1 MDITLRTARRYIL
14 GRQGLWPG
22 RRWAGR
28 RGTERAMRAMEHLQ
42 LDPLATVTRA
52 QDLMLASRVIDYRP
66 DDWMIPTYERRR
78 FFEWG
83 GWLAVRPMDELPYWR
98 VLMRRERDLP
108 GHRALAREHADAI
121 AEMRH
126 ELTQRRTIANRDFAM
141 TDRTRVDHYRGRKDS
156 AVALHYLW
164 RIGEAMVHHRDRFER
179 VYARADRVAPARWLH
194 EASDADADEF
204 HLRTMVASAGLT
216 RFNGVRYALVRD
228 VSSAELRDWRSARVE
243 DGTLLEVQVEGWRAP
258 HYAMAEDAGLL
269 ADAGRRSRPE
279 GMARPGNDDDRG
291 DDVPLA
297 ARPGQRPRPG
307 GSAVRLRVQVG
318 GLHAGRAAPV
328 RLLRA
333 PRPVGRSPGRPVRRP
348 NSSEPRG
355 PCTCSASG
363 SRIRAWST
371 TRPSPRRSSA
381 GWRGSPAT
389 SVPSGS
395 TPRGWPIDPC
405 ARGGPGS
412 RRSRQRLADRP
423 AAAKPP
429 HGAGRIGGGPR
440 HRPQGAMTM
449 TSKIRLA
456 RLALAGALLG
466 ALVVGT
472 AATATAGGPKIL
484 DAKMAGIPTGGL
496 VINGLTGGGV
506 PWSLEDGKA
515 MLFADGRLH
524 VEVEGLVVAASGV
537 NPIPMGHAVVTCGE
551 AKAATTADRPVL
563 HGGRRRGE
571 CPRDPAV
578 AVPGARGLLH
588 QHHRPLVR
596 RHRLLTQPT
605 GSHARVG
612 GRSGGGRSF
621 DAS

>member
-1 MDITLRTARRYIL
+1 
-14 GRQGLWPG
+14 
-22 RRWAGR
+22 
-28 RGTERAMRAMEHLQ
+28 MRAMEHLQ

-258 HYAMAEDAGLL
+258 HYAHGRGCRPACGRWPPIASRGHG
-269 ADAGRRSRPE
+269 APWKRRRPRRRRSSRRSTRSAPAAGRPSC
-279 GMARPGNDDDRG
+279 
-291 DDVPLA
+291 
-297 ARPGQRPRPG
+297 
-307 GSAVRLRVQVG
+307 SASSTS
-318 GLHAGRAAPV
+318 
-328 RLLRA
+328 
-333 PRPVGRSPGRPVRRP
+333 GRSTRRRRSVGTAITCSPCCGAIAWSPGSTPD
-348 NSSEPRG
+348 SSEPRG

-363 SRIRAWST
+363 SRIRALVDDPALAAAFE
-371 TRPSPRRSSA
+371 RGMARFA
-381 GWRGSPAT
+381 GYLGAERIDT
-389 SVPSGS
+389 SG
-395 TPRGWPIDPC
+395 
-405 ARGGPGS
+405 
-412 RRSRQRLADRP
+412 LADRSLRSWRTRLAAVP
-423 AAAKPP
+423 AAA
-429 HGAGRIGGGPR
+429 R
-440 HRPQGAMTM
+440 
-449 TSKIRLA
+449 
-456 RLALAGALLG
+456 
-466 ALVVGT
+466 
-472 AATATAGGPKIL
+472 
-484 DAKMAGIPTGGL
+484 
-496 VINGLTGGGV
+496 
-506 PWSLEDGKA
+506 
-515 MLFADGRLH
+515 
-524 VEVEGLVVAASGV
+524 
-537 NPIPMGHAVVTCGE
+537 
-551 AKAATTADRPVL
+551 
-563 HGGRRRGE
+563 
-571 CPRDPAV
+571 
-578 AVPGARGLLH
+578 
-588 QHHRPLVR
+588 
-596 RHRLLTQPT
+596 
-605 GSHARVG
+605 
-612 GRSGGGRSF
+612 
-621 DAS
+621 